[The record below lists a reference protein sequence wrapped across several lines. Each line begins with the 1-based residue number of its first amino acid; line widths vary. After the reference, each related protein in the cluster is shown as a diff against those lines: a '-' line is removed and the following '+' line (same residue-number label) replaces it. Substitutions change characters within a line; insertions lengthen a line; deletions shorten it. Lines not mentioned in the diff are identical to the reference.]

1 MEHSPYRIGIDAQ
14 AIGTNFSGNEV
25 YIKNVIKNL
34 DRGSRFDYHLFVNKN
49 FNYAGDFTGTDWKL
63 LEFKTRSP
71 FIRLPFEFPGLIR
84 REKLD
89 LLHVQYTAPYFADC
103 PIVSTIHDISFE
115 HYPEFFTKKE
125 ASLLKVGIRKTAKEA
140 AKIITVSEY
149 SKQDMI
155 DTYGVPAEKIVVTY
169 NSIDEA
175 FRAVPDPAR
184 LAAIRG
190 KYGIEGDYVLAV
202 GNLQPRKNIPRLLE
216 AYKRIRLENPDIRA
230 KLVVVGRKAW
240 MFDGIFQ
247 TLTDFPYLKD
257 VILTDYVPQ
266 EDLPLLYSAA
276 EVFVYPSIFEGF
288 GLPVLESMACG
299 TPVVTSNTSC
309 LPEIAGGA
317 AVLVNPLDEDEIA
330 AGIVKLLRDPKARQD
345 YMARGLARSQDFSWE
360 ATGRATSEVYASVL
374 EERRARRASK
384 PKAQA
389 AAH

>member
-34 DRGSRFDYHLFVNKN
+34 DRSSRFDYRLFVNKN

-175 FRAVPDPAR
+175 FLDLTGIDRVVSYEPFGRQAIWLKVESPDGYSSTTNS
-184 LAAIRG
+184 LEVISMLLLIIRG
-190 KYGIEGDYVLAV
+190 QLPTELSP
-202 GNLQPRKNIPRLLE
+202 N
-216 AYKRIRLENPDIRA
+216 RA
-230 KLVVVGRKAW
+230 
-240 MFDGIFQ
+240 F
-247 TLTDFPYLKD
+247 
-257 VILTDYVPQ
+257 
-266 EDLPLLYSAA
+266 
-276 EVFVYPSIFEGF
+276 
-288 GLPVLESMACG
+288 
-299 TPVVTSNTSC
+299 
-309 LPEIAGGA
+309 
-317 AVLVNPLDEDEIA
+317 
-330 AGIVKLLRDPKARQD
+330 
-345 YMARGLARSQDFSWE
+345 
-360 ATGRATSEVYASVL
+360 
-374 EERRARRASK
+374 
-384 PKAQA
+384 
-389 AAH
+389 

>member
-1 MEHSPYRIGIDAQ
+1 MERKPYRIGIDAQ

-34 DRGSRFDYHLFVNKN
+34 DRHSRFDYRLFVNKN
-49 FNYAGDFTGTDWKL
+49 YNYAGDFTGTNWKT

-71 FIRLPFEFPGLIR
+71 FLRLPIEFPRLIR

-115 HYPEFFTKKE
+115 HYPEFFTRKE
-125 ASLLKVGIRKTAKEA
+125 ASFLKVGIRKTAKEA
-140 AKIITVSEY
+140 ARIITVSDY

-155 DTYGVPAEKIVVTY
+155 DTYRVPEERIVVTY

-175 FRAVPDPAR
+175 FRAVPTSAQ
-184 LAAIRG
+184 LAEVRQ
-190 KYGIEGDYVLAV
+190 KYGIEGEYILAV

-216 AYKRIRLENPDIRA
+216 AYKRIRLENADIRA

-240 MFDGIFQ
+240 MFEGIFQ
-247 TLTDFPYLKD
+247 SLADFPFLKD
-257 VILTDYVPQ
+257 VILTDYVPK
-266 EDLPLLYSAA
+266 EDLPLLYNAA
-276 EVFVYPSIFEGF
+276 SVFVYPSIFEGF

-317 AVLVNPLDEDEIA
+317 AVLVDPLKEDDIA
-330 AGIVKLLRDPKARQD
+330 AGIVKLLREPKTRQA
-345 YMARGLARSQDFSWE
+345 YIAKGLARAQDFSWE
-360 ATGRATSEVYASVL
+360 KTGRQTSAIYESVL
-374 EERRARRASK
+374 EERSARRATRV
-384 PKAQA
+384 QTV
-389 AAH
+389 